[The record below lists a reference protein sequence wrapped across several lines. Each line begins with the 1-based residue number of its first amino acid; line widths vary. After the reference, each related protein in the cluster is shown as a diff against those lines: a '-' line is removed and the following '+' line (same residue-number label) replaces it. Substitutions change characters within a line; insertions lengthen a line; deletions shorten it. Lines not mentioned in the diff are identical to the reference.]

1 MAGERDGG
9 WRNYAGLIATAA
21 GVASLGVAA
30 LALIFVQIDGVRSDI
45 REMRQSVA
53 GAEERLR
60 ADFNATANDIR
71 SELRATTN
79 DIRSELRA
87 TAADIRANTEK
98 TSNSVAALSGAAAK
112 DRERLAVVEFAVKY
126 GLDARLPAGEPFVGA
141 GITEHKAGPDG

>member
-9 WRNYAGLIATAA
+9 WRNYAGSMAAGA
-21 GVASLGVAA
+21 GVAPLGVAA

-60 ADFNATANDIR
+60 ADFNAT
-71 SELRATTN
+71 TN

-98 TSNSVAALSGAAAK
+98 TSNSVAALSGAAAR

-126 GLDARLPAGEPFVGA
+126 GLDARLPAPMPAGEPFVDA
-141 GITEHKAGPDG
+141 RNTEHKAGPDG